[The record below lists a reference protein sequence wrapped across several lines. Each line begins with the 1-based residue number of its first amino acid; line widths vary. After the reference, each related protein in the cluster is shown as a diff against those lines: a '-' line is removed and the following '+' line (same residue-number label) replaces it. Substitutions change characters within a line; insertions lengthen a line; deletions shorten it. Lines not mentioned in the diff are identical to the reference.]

1 MKQASIVIALIAI
14 IAFVIIAG
22 TQIDFKGGQ
31 LSVYSGRL
39 KVNLVQLKRI
49 DGSAYG
55 FADAQMRMIHGSGDY
70 NDKVGTISS
79 NAVTGD
85 LKDAD
90 SGKWILVI
98 DYATNNTCWLDH
110 SETLNDPYITDVYG
124 SDGDRDGFDED
135 YIEMNFADL
144 PPLKGG
150 EDKKEVEVTIVM
162 NPARVSSIVIES
174 LTNASS
180 IGTSS
185 YDYYTCTGYLS
196 GFTEGDLAKLAMV
209 ELVFDDS
216 GNTTYPDKQYQY
228 WKMTH
233 ITIGPYT
240 ISSAMFGEYDLAN
253 TRFQYSI
260 GDLNNHHGGKD
271 LYYAKNS
278 GDLWCAFEVKAYC
291 NFPSASKLIEPTLN
305 LYFYQPSGV
314 LTSAVTHEL
323 SFES

>member
-135 YIEMNFADL
+135 YIEMNFGGL
-144 PPLKGG
+144 SPLKAG
-150 EDKKEVEVTIVM
+150 EDKKEVEVTLICD
-162 NPARVSSIVIES
+162 PARTASVTFSS

-180 IGTSS
+180 ISTSA
-185 YDYYTCTGYLS
+185 YDYYSATGYTA
-196 GFTEGDLAKLAMV
+196 GFTEGDLGKLAKV
-209 ELVFDDS
+209 VLDFSATNNE
-216 GNTTYPDKQYQY
+216 TYPDSEY
-228 WKMTH
+228 WKLTH
-233 ITIGPYT
+233 
-240 ISSAMFGEYDLAN
+240 L
-253 TRFQYSI
+253 
-260 GDLNNHHGGKD
+260 
-271 LYYAKNS
+271 
-278 GDLWCAFEVKAYC
+278 
-291 NFPSASKLIEPTLN
+291 
-305 LYFYQPSGV
+305 
-314 LTSAVTHEL
+314 
-323 SFES
+323 